1 MGDACFMDKEE
12 DCRTSRS
19 VYCIQCQICAKQNPP
34 KKSLYYGTTGRC
46 THSRFVE
53 HQKALQNRTR
63 NSALS
68 KHQEATHPNTQPE
81 FQGSIVKGG
90 IRFNVER
97 FILESIKIS
106 EANDDSNVN
115 LLNQKGEWGDRGIPR
130 LRVDQ

>member
-1 MGDACFMDKEE
+1 MPHLLQAKTPKEIP
-12 DCRTSRS
+12 
-19 VYCIQCQICAKQNPP
+19 VF
-34 KKSLYYGTTGRC
+34 GTTGRC

-53 HQKALQNRTR
+53 HQKELQNKTR

-68 KHQEATHPNTQPE
+68 KYQESTHQNTQPD

-106 EANDDSNVN
+106 EGNDGTSVN
-115 LLNQKGEWGDRGIPR
+115 LLDQKGEWGERDIPR
-130 LRVDQ
+130 LRTDK